1 MNSIQQRA
9 YAKLNLTLGV
19 RCKRADGYHELDMLM
34 QQIDLCD
41 TLTVSR
47 ATDVAVTGSGM
58 LLPFDNSIRA
68 AANYYRA
75 LTGRGAHIH
84 VAKRIPAE
92 AGLAG
97 GSADAA
103 ATLLA
108 LDRLYGEVGCA
119 SLFDIA
125 LKIGA
130 DVPFC
135 LQGGL
140 CRAEGVGER
149 LTPLRGM
156 PLHVV
161 VAKPVQ
167 GVSTGALFRALKL
180 PRQMP
185 DTAGAM
191 RAIAA
196 GDLPA
201 LAGCLFNALEE
212 PAIALVPEIGALKAR
227 LLAEGAL
234 SACMTGSGSA
244 VFGLFETRAAAEG
257 AASRMADL
265 HFVCA
270 AESI

>member
-1 MNSIQQRA
+1 MRLSVFFDH
-9 YAKLNLTLGV
+9 V
-19 RCKRADGYHELDMLM
+19 RE
-34 QQIDLCD
+34 
-41 TLTVSR
+41 
-47 ATDVAVTGSGM
+47 
-58 LLPFDNSIRA
+58 
-68 AANYYRA
+68 
-75 LTGRGAHIH
+75 
-84 VAKRIPAE
+84 
-92 AGLAG
+92 
-97 GSADAA
+97 A
-103 ATLLA
+103 ATQTGKPL
-108 LDRLYGEVGCA
+108 REVM
-119 SLFDIA
+119 F
-125 LKIGA
+125 
-130 DVPFC
+130 
-135 LQGGL
+135 L